1 ASGSLTGFAGGL
13 GVKQFLLGLE
23 GKETLQLDF

>member
-1 ASGSLTGFAGGL
+1 FAGGL